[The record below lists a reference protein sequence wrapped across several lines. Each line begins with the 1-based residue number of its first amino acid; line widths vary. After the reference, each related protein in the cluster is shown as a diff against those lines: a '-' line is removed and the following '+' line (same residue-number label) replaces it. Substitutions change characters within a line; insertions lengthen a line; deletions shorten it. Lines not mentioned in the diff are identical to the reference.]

1 VNSVAPVLRRMH
13 GAYAGELGKRVLDVV
28 LASCAIVLLSPALL
42 VATVLVASSGPGPL
56 LFHQARVG
64 IRGREFRMWKFRT
77 MVPDADDAIHRRY
90 VTAMLTEDRSDVAP
104 DRTRLQKLEHDPRVT
119 KHGAFLR
126 RWSLDEL
133 PQLFNVLTGSMSL
146 VGPRPVLPW
155 EADLIDARYRRRFEV
170 KPGMTGLWQV
180 SGRSSLTMVE
190 ALDIDVEYVTT
201 RSFGL
206 DVAILLRTIPAVL
219 ASRSAS

>member
-1 VNSVAPVLRRMH
+1 MNGVAPVHDRTNGSTPGGLS
-13 GAYAGELGKRVLDVV
+13 KRVLDLI
-28 LASCAIVLLSPALL
+28 LASCAIVLLAPAFLIS
-42 VATVLVASSGPGPL
+42 AVLVASSGPGSV
-56 LFHQARVG
+56 LFHQVRVG
-64 IRGREFRMWKFRT
+64 MDGRDFRMWKFRS

-90 VTAMLTEDRSDVAP
+90 VTSALTVQTDVAP

-119 KHGAFLR
+119 SQGAFLR

-155 EADLIDARYRRRFEV
+155 EAELLDPRHRRRFEV

-180 SGRSSLTMVE
+180 SGRSSLTMLE
-190 ALDIDVEYVTT
+190 ALAIDVEYVAT

-219 ASRSAS
+219 AERSAS